1 MICVHFRDLLN
12 HRWSIAHKQAA
23 GTDSGTSVRRD
34 AAWKELDTPRSAFSD
49 DLRFRTPEP
58 RPGSSRAPAGPAGN
72 AGEAREMGQYSY
84 RSRRGWR
91 HAGWL
96 FSVRRGC
103 LEQAHRERERPS
115 EPTRPQ
121 AEPTE
126 QNLHEPAQCEEP
138 SRSRRASQDLRDP
151 PINKLPL
158 TLPAWVV
165 RLQGAQEIQNV
176 LHLRAA
182 ERIKSVG
189 NGFGFR
195 ASAGVGIDGL

>member
-1 MICVHFRDLLN
+1 MICDHFRDLLN
-12 HRWSIAHKQAA
+12 HRWSIAPKQAA
-23 GTDSGTSVRRD
+23 GVQIAVHQFVGMLHG
-34 AAWKELDTPRSAFSD
+34 KNLILQSAFSD

-96 FSVRRGC
+96 FSVWRGW